1 MVKEGFAIA
10 PEALIVT
17 RGAGGSHL
25 RKLIGSSIPLHV
37 MHDVNNKIPDLGQC
51 KYIIL
56 MGLKR
61 IQGSKKRKKINKK
74 KSFSFSSKFCVIIPF
89 KDNTY
94 GRVK

>member
-1 MVKEGFAIA
+1 MKRQRLTLFFHSYFTLVTGLVKEGFAIA

-61 IQGSKKRKKINKK
+61 IQESKKRKKIN
-74 KSFSFSSKFCVIIPF
+74 
-89 KDNTY
+89 
-94 GRVK
+94 